1 MMKLKIEVN
10 CTFSFELLT
19 QVLILIGKWFTLSLK
34 TGYIPYLNFANG
46 PLSCWISCQ
55 LLRLW
60 LRPEHRWLFSSL
72 LFCCAGWAASAQDYD
87 LEKYIWIGCFGLCS
101 GEHTKQRVQI
111 LSWISLW
118 QLSAQFL
125 SWVQTWR
132 CIIEFGMVVFCF
144 SAVQDHDLKKYIW
157 IGCFGFAAGSTQ
169 NNGFKSF
176 LKFLCGNYLPNSWV
190 EFKLEGVP
198 LSLAWFAG
206 PQPGKIY
213 LDLLL
218 PYQFSNNG

>member
-10 CTFSFELLT
+10 CTFSFELLA

-87 LEKYIWIGCFGLCS
+87 LEKYIWIGCFG
-101 GEHTKQRVQI
+101 
-111 LSWISLW
+111 
-118 QLSAQFL
+118 
-125 SWVQTWR
+125 
-132 CIIEFGMVVFCF
+132 
-144 SAVQDHDLKKYIW
+144 
-157 IGCFGFAAGSTQ
+157 FAAGSTQ

-176 LKFLCGNYLPNSWV
+176 LKFLCGNYLPISWV